1 MTKTLSRE
9 ATRESQS
16 LLRDA
21 LARLGI
27 ERLVL
32 SVHQAS
38 FPASDDDLG
47 HGAPYSKRA
56 VDFARFAAG
65 IGFNGLML
73 GPAGVVSPANDS
85 PYDASIFSREVMSL
99 SFARLVEEGLL
110 DARALDRAVRERC
123 AGERVDRPSARR
135 AANELLARIDGGPF
149 AERVARFRASSPWLG
164 AEAEYESV
172 AAAVGHDDWT
182 RWPQAPPRDRVAGER
197 FELGQLLAAEQH
209 AEFRRAVNAMGLRV
223 YADMQVGM
231 GHRDRK
237 LFGPLLLAGYA
248 LGAPP
253 SRTNPE
259 GQPWGYPLFDPTQL
273 APGGAARALFEQ
285 RLDLLLRDHD
295 GLRVDHPHG
304 LVCPWVYR
312 TDLADPLRAVQAGAR
327 LHESPDLPDHPA
339 LRRYARVRPE
349 QIDAS
354 VTRYD
359 DRRVRWL
366 EAPQIDAYA
375 TAFDLIVA
383 RARAHGVSARDL
395 CAEVLSTC
403 PVPLRAVLT
412 RHGLGRFRVT
422 QKARVDIPEDVY
434 RSDNADA
441 MDWVMVGNH
450 DTDPLTLLTERWHA
464 TPEASRRAEYLAR
477 RLCPSERERAPMAV
491 AIAQDTQAMAQAM
504 FADLFVGP
512 ARQVLVFWADLFG
525 VREVYNRPGVVHPDN
540 WTLRV
545 PRDFEH
551 AYAQATRHGAAPSL
565 PSALATALRARG
577 LDHDDGRALT
587 ERLDALAHE
596 P

>member
-1 MTKTLSRE
+1 
-9 ATRESQS
+9 
-16 LLRDA
+16 
-21 LARLGI
+21 
-27 ERLVL
+27 
-32 SVHQAS
+32 
-38 FPASDDDLG
+38 
-47 HGAPYSKRA
+47 
-56 VDFARFAAG
+56 
-65 IGFNGLML
+65 
-73 GPAGVVSPANDS
+73 
-85 PYDASIFSREVMSL
+85 
-99 SFARLVEEGLL
+99 
-110 DARALDRAVRERC
+110 
-123 AGERVDRPSARR
+123 
-135 AANELLARIDGGPF
+135 
-149 AERVARFRASSPWLG
+149 
-164 AEAEYESV
+164 
-172 AAAVGHDDWT
+172 
-182 RWPQAPPRDRVAGER
+182 
-197 FELGQLLAAEQH
+197 
-209 AEFRRAVNAMGLRV
+209 MGLRV